1 MRIGDTREGTF
12 VDDCIFCM
20 IAEGK
25 VPSRKVY
32 EDDDILAFDDIAPQ
46 APVHTLIIPKHHYK
60 NMSDDV
66 GQAAMGTIFSAV
78 PKIAEMKGLTK
89 NGYRVIVNNGVDA
102 NQTVGHLHVH
112 IMGGRAM
119 AHGMV
124 IFDGE

>member
-1 MRIGDTREGTF
+1 MDN
-12 VDDCIFCM
+12 CIFCM

-46 APVHTLIIPKHHYK
+46 APVHTLVIPKKHYN

-66 GQAAMGTIFSAV
+66 GLVALGTVFGVV
-78 PKIAEMKGLTK
+78 PKIAEMKGVAQA
-89 NGYRVIVNNGVDA
+89 GYRVIVNNGIDA

-112 IMGGRAM
+112 ILGGRKM
-119 AHGMV
+119 AQGMV
-124 IFDGE
+124 TFDGE

>member
-1 MRIGDTREGTF
+1 MDN
-12 VDDCIFCM
+12 CIFCM

-46 APVHTLIIPKHHYK
+46 APVHTLIIPKKHYK
-60 NMSDDV
+60 NMSDEVD
-66 GQAAMGTIFSAV
+66 QAAMGTIFSAV

>member
-1 MRIGDTREGTF
+1 M
-12 VDDCIFCM
+12 V
-20 IAEGK
+20 AEGK
-25 VPSRKVY
+25 VPARKVY
-32 EDDDILAFDDIAPQ
+32 EDNDILAFDDIAPQ
-46 APVHTLIIPKHHYK
+46 APVHTLIIPKQHYK
-60 NMSDDV
+60 NLSDGVDI
-66 GQAAMGTIFSAV
+66 ATIGTLFGAI

-112 IMGGRAM
+112 ILGGRRM